1 VLNLRTWS
9 RRRPLLALII
19 LILLLGGGYAV
30 RAFHHTGGGPARTTN
45 TSISASGAAGQPGTS
60 APHGSA
66 ASHGSTALSRLP
78 VQAQTTVR
86 LIQQRGPFPYRSD
99 GIVYNNLERR
109 LPIKPRG
116 YYHEYTVSTP
126 GSADRGARRIIT
138 GGDGEFYYTS
148 DHYDSF
154 VHVDVTG

>member
-30 RAFHHTGGGPARTTN
+30 RAFHHTDGAPARTNN
-45 TSISASGAAGQPGTS
+45 TSTSASGQAGQPGTS
-60 APHGSA
+60 AP
-66 ASHGSTALSRLP
+66 HGSTALSRLP

-86 LIQQRGPFPYRSD
+86 IIQRRGPFPYRDD

-116 YYHEYTVSTP
+116 YYHEYTVPTP

-138 GGDGEFYYTS
+138 GGGGEFYYTS

-154 VHVDVTG
+154 VSVDVTG